1 MVSSVHLHQE
11 ARPGESGSPAR
22 SRSWAVAGLT
32 GALVV
37 CASPRAEAHHEA
49 LFGPQSSLAVES
61 EAFVSLQAH
70 EHAFGS
76 GASYEHEATFILSG
90 GVTPL
95 RGIPWTVTLVV
106 PVTYDHARTPTGV
119 RTGPFSSCRGCFAP
133 ENVLLSTSYRFPF
146 KALERATGKDGNFAL
161 LSASIEP
168 PTGAKDYPPLRG
180 PTNYLFAGMLGF
192 EWRQV
197 AAVLLGYYRVN
208 ASDYADSKKGNN
220 SLVAL
225 GFAYTPVDEEARM
238 VSLQVGLAGEVHER
252 DMLGGAPVSASGGA
266 ELFASP
272 TVLWGP
278 SKHLRFFLYGS
289 LPLVQ
294 SYRSIAQED
303 RWRAGTGVIYSFDR
317 APSR

>member
-1 MVSSVHLHQE
+1 MS
-11 ARPGESGSPAR
+11 
-22 SRSWAVAGLT
+22 
-32 GALVV
+32 ALVL
-37 CASPRAEAHHEA
+37 CASRRAEAHHEA

-61 EAFVSLQAH
+61 EAFVSVQVH

-76 GASYEHEATFILSG
+76 GESYEHEATFILSG
-90 GVTPL
+90 GVAPL
-95 RGIPWTVTLVV
+95 RGIPWTITLVV
-106 PVTYDHARTPTGV
+106 PATYDYARTPTGL

-146 KALERATGKDGNFAL
+146 TALERATGKDGNFAL
-161 LSASIEP
+161 VSASLEP
-168 PTGAKDYPPLRG
+168 PTGAKDYPPLQG

-192 EWRQV
+192 EWQKL
-197 AAVLLGYYRVN
+197 AAVLLGYYRVD
-208 ASDYADSKKGNN
+208 ALDHVGSKKGN
-220 SLVAL
+220 SALVAL

-252 DMLGGAPVSASGGA
+252 DVLRGTSVDASGGA

-289 LPLVQ
+289 IPIVQ
-294 SYRSIAQED
+294 SYRSVAQED
-303 RWRAGTGVIYSFDR
+303 RWRAGAGVVYSFER
-317 APSR
+317 APEG